1 MPRGRF
7 SSCVPSAV
15 CERSRD
21 ELNKQVLLGHRWGF
35 LGTHLDCR
43 GFYPVHSRS
52 SRHVLCRLPGST
64 PELLVYS
71 LVLHACL
78 RSGCGPRLYRGRTAV
93 GNGIEFMMIQL
104 GRARS
109 SYDAPVMRGFYHLPA
124 RVLAGAHYTPV
135 PGSSPHCRP
144 LHIIPQQV
152 ASIGPNL
159 CRLPNS

>member
-15 CERSRD
+15 CGRSRD
-21 ELNKQVLLGHRWGF
+21 ELNKQVLLGHRRGF

-52 SRHVLCRLPGST
+52 SRPVLCRLPGST
-64 PELLVYS
+64 AELLVYS

-78 RSGCGPRLYRGRTAV
+78 RSGRGPCLHRGRPAV
-93 GNGIEFMMIQL
+93 GNGMAFMMIQL
-104 GRARS
+104 SRACS
-109 SYDAPVMRGFYHLPA
+109 SYDAPVMRGFYHLSA
-124 RVLAGAHYTPV
+124 RVLAGVHCTPV
-135 PGSSPHCRP
+135 PGSSPLCRP
-144 LHIIPQQV
+144 LHIIPQHV